1 MENQKIIF
9 MGTPNF
15 AKTVLEELINLKYE
29 ILLVVTQPDK
39 QVGRKKILTP
49 SPVKEVAMTNNIPYF
64 QPLKIRKDFQKII
77 DLKPDLI
84 ITAAYGQIIP
94 KEVLNCPKFGCINLH
109 ASLLPFYRGGAPIQ
123 RAILN
128 GDKKTGISLMYMD
141 EKMDEGDI
149 LYQEE
154 IAIDIKDTNKTLF
167 EKLALLSCKIIRS
180 KLPLL
185 FQNKLSSRKQDHNF
199 ATYAYNLKKEEEFI
213 SFNRDYMVVY
223 NHIRAL
229 LENPGC
235 YGILKDKKY
244 KFHEVFFMED
254 KNSEAGIFYGIEENY
269 LKIGCINGYILVFKI
284 QPEGKN
290 ILDAKTFMNGYG
302 NKLKGEYFN
311 EKI

>member
-9 MGTPNF
+9 MGTPEF
-15 AKTVLEELINLKYE
+15 SKKVLEELINLKYE

-49 SPVKEVAMTNNIPYF
+49 SPVKEFAIEKGISFF

-94 KEVLNCPKFGCINLH
+94 KEVLDCPRLGCVNLH

-128 GDKKTGISLMYMD
+128 GEKKTGMSLMYMD
-141 EKMDEGDI
+141 EKMDEGDV
-149 LYQEE
+149 LYQKE
-154 IAIDIKDTNKTLF
+154 IEIDIKDTNKTLF
-167 EKLALLSCKIIRS
+167 EKLARLSCQIIRE

-185 FQNKLSSRKQDHNF
+185 FENKLIAKKQEHER

-213 SFNRDYMVVY
+213 NFNRDYMVVY

-229 LENPGC
+229 LDNPGC
-235 YGILKDKKY
+235 YGILNGKKY

-254 KNSEAGIFYGIEENY
+254 KDSVAGMFSGLEKDF
-269 LKIGCINGYILVFKI
+269 LKIGCQNGYVLVFKI

-302 NKLKGEYFN
+302 NKLKGEIFD
-311 EKI
+311 EKF